1 MSEIII
7 LAEVIN
13 NTLKESTAE
22 VVTAALSL
30 GGNPILI
37 VPGTSPDSAA
47 SMAATYEGVG
57 SVIALQ
63 DDCFSTFD
71 SAAWCEAI
79 ASVAP
84 PGHLL
89 TSSSSMGKELA
100 ARLAVSRNSTIIQ
113 DVIKIE
119 GSNIT
124 HPIYSGKAHETVSL
138 NGPSV
143 MTIRSNVF
151 KPSGNGGSASIS
163 NVNTS
168 SNLRTSLK
176 EMVAKAS
183 ERLDVSEADIIISG
197 GRGMGSPNNFEKLY
211 SIADKLG
218 AAVGASRAAVD
229 TWEEIPHSMQVGQ
242 TGKTVNPSLYIAVGI
257 SGAIQHLAGMRTSK
271 YIVAINKDGTAPI
284 FRHADYGIIATWEEA
299 LPILEQELG
308 TLLG

>member
-1 MSEIII
+1 MGEIII
-7 LAEVIN
+7 LADVSN
-13 NTLKESTAE
+13 NILKDSTAE

-30 GGNPILI
+30 GDNPIVI
-37 VPGTSPDSAA
+37 VPGTSPDAAANAA
-47 SMAATYEGVG
+47 SNYEGVG

-63 DDCFSTFD
+63 GDCFATYD

-79 ASVAP
+79 ASVSP

-100 ARLAVSRNSTIIQ
+100 ARLAASRNATVIQ
-113 DVIKIE
+113 DVIHVD
-119 GSNIT
+119 GNSIT
-124 HPIYSGKAHETVSL
+124 HPIYSGKANEKLAL

-143 MTIRSNVF
+143 MTIRSNIF
-151 KPSGNGGSASIS
+151 KPTGTSGSASIT
-163 NVNTS
+163 NVNCS
-168 SNLRTSLK
+168 SDLRTTLK

-183 ERLDVSEADIIISG
+183 EKLDVSEADIIISG
-197 GRGMGSPNNFEKLY
+197 GRGMGSPQNFDKLY
-211 SIADKLG
+211 NVAKMLG

-308 TLLG
+308 ALLG

>member
-1 MSEIII
+1 MGEIII
-7 LAEVIN
+7 LADVIN
-13 NTLKESTAE
+13 NVLKESTSE
-22 VVTAALSL
+22 VVSAAISL
-30 GGNPILI
+30 GGNPIVI
-37 VPGTSPDSAA
+37 VPGTSPDAAA
-47 SMAATYEGVG
+47 STVATFDGVT

-63 DDCFSTFD
+63 GDCFATYD

-79 ASVAP
+79 ASVSP

-89 TSSSSMGKELA
+89 TSSTSIGKELA
-100 ARLAVSRNSTIIQ
+100 SRLAASRNATVIQ
-113 DVIKIE
+113 DVISID
-119 GSNIT
+119 GNTIT
-124 HPIYSGKAHETVSL
+124 HPIYSGKAHEKLSL

-151 KPSGNGGSASIS
+151 KPSGNGGSASIT
-163 NVNTS
+163 NVNCS
-168 SNLRTSLK
+168 SDLRTKLK

-197 GRGMGSPNNFEKLY
+197 GRGMGSPQNFDKLY
-211 SIADKLG
+211 SVAGLLG

-229 TWEEIPHSMQVGQ
+229 TWDEIPHEMQVGQ

-284 FRHADYGIIATWEEA
+284 FRHADYGIISTWEEA

-308 TLLG
+308 ALLG

>member
-1 MSEIII
+1 MGDIII
-7 LAEVIN
+7 LADVSN
-13 NTLKESTAE
+13 NVLKDSTAE

-30 GGNPILI
+30 GDNPIVI
-37 VPGTSPDSAA
+37 VPGTSPDVAANAA
-47 SMAATYEGVG
+47 SNYDGVG

-63 DDCFSTFD
+63 GDCFATYD

-79 ASVAP
+79 ASVSP

-100 ARLAVSRNSTIIQ
+100 ARLAASRNATVIQ
-113 DVIKIE
+113 DVIHVD
-119 GSNIT
+119 GNSIT
-124 HPIYSGKAHETVSL
+124 HPIYSGKANEKLAL

-143 MTIRSNVF
+143 MTIRSNIF
-151 KPSGNGGSASIS
+151 KPTGTSGSASIT
-163 NVNTS
+163 NVNCS
-168 SNLRTSLK
+168 SDLRTTLK

-183 ERLDVSEADIIISG
+183 EKLDVSEADIIISG
-197 GRGMGSPNNFEKLY
+197 GRGMGSPQNFDKLY
-211 SIADKLG
+211 NVAKMLG

-308 TLLG
+308 ALLG

>member
-22 VVTAALSL
+22 IVSAASSL
-30 GGNPILI
+30 GDSLTLI
-37 VPGTSPDSAA
+37 VPGTSPESAA
-47 SMAATYEGVG
+47 GIASTYEGIR

-63 DDCFSTFD
+63 DDCFANFD

-79 ASVAP
+79 SSIAP
-84 PGHLL
+84 EGHLL
-89 TSSSSMGKELA
+89 TSSSAIGKELA

-113 DVIKIE
+113 DVIKID
-119 GSNIT
+119 GQNIT
-124 HPIYSGKAHETVSL
+124 HPIYSGKAHQTVVL

-143 MTIRSNVF
+143 MTIRSNIF
-151 KPSGNGGSASIS
+151 KPTGKGGNASIS

-168 SNLRTSLK
+168 SNLRASLK

-197 GRGMGSPNNFEKLY
+197 GRGMGSPSNFDKLY
-211 SIADKLG
+211 GIADKLG

-229 TWEEIPHSMQVGQ
+229 TWDEIPHSMQVGQ

-308 TLLG
+308 ALLG

>member
-1 MSEIII
+1 MGEIII
-7 LAEVIN
+7 LADVSN
-13 NTLKESTAE
+13 NVLKDSTAE

-30 GGNPILI
+30 GDNPIVI
-37 VPGTSPDSAA
+37 VPGTSPDAAANAA
-47 SMAATYEGVG
+47 SNYEGVG

-63 DDCFSTFD
+63 GDCFATYD

-79 ASVAP
+79 ASVSP

-100 ARLAVSRNSTIIQ
+100 ARLAASRNATVIQ
-113 DVIKIE
+113 DVINIE
-119 GSNIT
+119 GNSIT
-124 HPIYSGKAHETVSL
+124 HPIFSGKAHEKLAL

-143 MTIRSNVF
+143 MTIRSNIF
-151 KPSGNGGSASIS
+151 KSTGTGGSASIT
-163 NVNTS
+163 NVNCS
-168 SNLRTSLK
+168 SDLRATLK

-183 ERLDVSEADIIISG
+183 EKLDVSEADIIISG
-197 GRGMGSPNNFEKLY
+197 GRGMGSPQNFDKLY
-211 SIADKLG
+211 NIANMLG

-308 TLLG
+308 ALLG